1 MGMGQLRKNGN
12 LWQRVVC
19 FVGALLV
26 FSAPLMASVCPGGRC
41 ARSEPKAA
49 GGCHAMATRNDA
61 GSFEANSPLPCC
73 QLTQSAPVTITS
85 STGKVEIQPDASY
98 VIEETRSVISPA
110 IRRLSAS
117 FEAVFSPPDVQSL
130 LCILLV

>member
-1 MGMGQLRKNGN
+1 MRQLKHNGN
-12 LWQRVVC
+12 LWQKLVC
-19 FVGALLV
+19 MVGALLV
-26 FSAPLMASVCPGGRC
+26 FCAPVTASMCPRGLC
-41 ARSEPKAA
+41 APDVPKAA

-73 QLTQSAPVTITS
+73 QLTQNAPVTITP
-85 STGKVEIQPDASY
+85 STGKVEVQPDASY
-98 VIEETRSVISPA
+98 VIAETRSVISPA
-110 IRRLSAS
+110 IRRLSDS